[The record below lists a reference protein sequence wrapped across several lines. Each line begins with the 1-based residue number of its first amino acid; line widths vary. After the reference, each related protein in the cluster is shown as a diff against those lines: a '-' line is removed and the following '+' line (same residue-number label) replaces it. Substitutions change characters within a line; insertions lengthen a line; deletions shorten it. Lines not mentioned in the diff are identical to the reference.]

1 MLLFS
6 TYVCKKENKLKILK
20 ENYQII
26 KIQEKVQIKGLI
38 LIFCQGIFL
47 QTCRLCPGS
56 GFVTL
61 HTDPDPIFIIQIRIR
76 ITEVNTHTIKHCQN
90 IFITKQALYS
100 E

>member
-38 LIFCQGIFL
+38 LIFWQGIFL

-56 GFVTL
+56 GFLTL
-61 HTDPDPIFIIQIRIR
+61 YTDPDPTLQ
-76 ITEVNTHTIKHCQN
+76 
-90 IFITKQALYS
+90 
-100 E
+100 